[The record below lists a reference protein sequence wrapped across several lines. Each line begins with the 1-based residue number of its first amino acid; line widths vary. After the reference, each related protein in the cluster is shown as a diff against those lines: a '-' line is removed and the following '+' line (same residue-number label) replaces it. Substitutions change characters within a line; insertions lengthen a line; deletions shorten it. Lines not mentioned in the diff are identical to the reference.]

1 MSISMSQKESL
12 GSIFN
17 GNAFVIPTYQ
27 RKYSWTDVERRA
39 LWTDIDESLRNDLN
53 HFLGTLSFKQNE
65 TEGLSTDTVY
75 EVIDGQQR
83 LTTIFILL
91 SVLIDALPDAAVG
104 AAQRIAFIGSA
115 GNLRLRPLVS
125 DGTFLSRVLF
135 QYEDI
140 SPDSIVK
147 RSELFLY
154 QAKREFKSFVAG
166 LNAPDVERW
175 IKFIRDR
182 IEVLVFNVS
191 NQAQAVKMFSIINDR
206 GLPLRILDKTKSILM
221 LYSTLHLNEELNDFI
236 NARFEDIF
244 DSYDD
249 LLISRDT
256 LGILGRLDENTVFT
270 HHYFSSRRFFPDSWN
285 NRNSAETIF
294 GNLKQRCQNLKDDQR
309 SLRSFI
315 HAYLDDLA
323 SFAVGYSKLIQEAGA
338 DDESRK
344 LFVRLEFTGT
354 LYPLIVR
361 LYLQG
366 KLGEL
371 LDILETVEVRVYK
384 TRGTNPIA
392 DAYWLSSDIAES
404 DLSADEIRERLKF
417 VVEKFMSDHVFRNYL
432 DADIYGNGA
441 LKYILAEKDGGV
453 FSINAFRDFQ
463 VEHIFSKDPQF
474 DVAEF
479 GFEDEY
485 DYEKNRLGN
494 LTLLE
499 GRLNERIGNVAPPNK
514 VSGYLESS
522 FETTRNLAGKI
533 QSSGLRKEDVD
544 ARREELITYCLD
556 RFRIR

>member
-91 SVLIDALPDAAVG
+91 SVLIDALPDATVG

-115 GNLRLRPLVS
+115 GNLRLRPLGS

-140 SPDSIVK
+140 SADTIVK

-166 LNAPDVERW
+166 LNASDVERW

-191 NQAQAVKMFSIINDR
+191 SQAQAVKMFSIINDR

-294 GNLKQRCQNLKDDQR
+294 GNLKQRCQNLKDDDVR
-309 SLRSFI
+309 LRSFI
-315 HAYLDDLA
+315 QDYLDDLA
-323 SFAVGYSKLIQEAGA
+323 SFSVGYSTLIQEAGA
-338 DDESRK
+338 DNILKK

-366 KLGEL
+366 KLIEL

-441 LKYILAEKDGGV
+441 LKYILSEYDGGT
-453 FSINAFRDFQ
+453 FSIEDFRDFQ

-499 GRLNERIGNVAPPNK
+499 GRLNGRIGNVAPPNK

-522 FETTRNLAGKI
+522 FEMTRNLAGRI